1 MKIVVGL
8 GNPGSAYSQS
18 RHNVGFQCIDELSK
32 KCAIPIKDKNRH
44 VLLGH
49 GLVDGKEILI
59 AKPRTFINRSGEAI
73 SYLLTRFQIPIQDL
87 IVIYD
92 DMNLPTGKIRIR
104 HSGSSG
110 GHNGIQSIISAI
122 NSHEIQRVRIGIG
135 RPPEGVGDIEYV
147 LGKFTADENKLI
159 EEAVTTTQTV
169 VRDFLNY
176 GLEWTMSHY
185 N

>member
-8 GNPGSAYSQS
+8 GNPGSGYAQS

-32 KCAIPIKDKNRH
+32 KCAIPLKDKNRH
-44 VLLGH
+44 VILGR

-59 AKPRTFINRSGEAI
+59 AKPRTFMNRSGEAI
-73 SYLLTRFQIPIQDL
+73 SYLLTRFQISTQDL
-87 IVIYD
+87 LVIYD

-110 GHNGIQSIISAI
+110 GHNGIQSIISTI

-147 LGKFTADENKLI
+147 LGKFTADEKKLI
-159 EEAVTTTQTV
+159 EEAVTTTQTA
-169 VRDFLNY
+169 VRDFLSN

>member
-135 RPPEGVGDIEYV
+135 RPPEGVGDIGYV

>member
-49 GLVDGKEILI
+49 GLVDGQEILI

-73 SYLLTRFQIPIQDL
+73 SYMLTRFQIPIQDL

>member
-8 GNPGSAYSQS
+8 GNPGSGYAQS

-44 VLLGH
+44 VILGH

-59 AKPRTFINRSGEAI
+59 VKPRTFMNRSGEAI
-73 SYLLTRFQIPIQDL
+73 SYLLTRFQVSTQDL
-87 IVIYD
+87 LVIYD

-110 GHNGIQSIISAI
+110 GHNGIQSIISTI

-147 LGKFTADENKLI
+147 LGKFTADEKKLI
-159 EEAVTTTQTV
+159 EEAVTNTQTA
-169 VRDFLNY
+169 VRNFLSN

>member
-1 MKIVVGL
+1 MCIRD
-8 GNPGSAYSQS
+8 S
-18 RHNVGFQCIDELSK
+18 QCIDELSK